1 MSTGGYRNVGWF
13 YRNALKGKNREIK
26 INDVTLR
33 EGDQAPLTSFN
44 KKEKQ
49 ICLGN

>member
-1 MSTGGYRNVGWF
+1 MYNKERT
-13 YRNALKGKNREIK
+13 IK

-49 ICLGN
+49 IIALMLNELGVDCMEV